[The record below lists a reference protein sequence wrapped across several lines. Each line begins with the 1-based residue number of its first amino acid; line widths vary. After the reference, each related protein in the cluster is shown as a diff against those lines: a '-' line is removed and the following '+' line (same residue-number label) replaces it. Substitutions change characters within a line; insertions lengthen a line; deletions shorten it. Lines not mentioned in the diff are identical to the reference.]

1 MNLSPHVRGSKHCRA
16 KLTEADIPV
25 IRQMHRDGVAQTV
38 IARQF
43 GVKQPCIWFV
53 VTKRS
58 WGHIPD

>member
-1 MNLSPHVRGSKHCRA
+1 MNPSTQARGSRHYRA

-53 VTKRS
+53 VAKRS

>member
-1 MNLSPHVRGSKHCRA
+1 MNHARGSKHYRA

-25 IRQMHRDGVAQTV
+25 IRQLHRDGVAQTV

-43 GVKQPCIWFV
+43 GVKQPAIWFV
-53 VTKRS
+53 ITRRS

>member
-1 MNLSPHVRGSKHCRA
+1 MNLPNYARGSHHPKA
-16 KLTEADIPV
+16 KLAEADIPA
-25 IRQMHRDGVAQTV
+25 IRKMHRDGVAQTA